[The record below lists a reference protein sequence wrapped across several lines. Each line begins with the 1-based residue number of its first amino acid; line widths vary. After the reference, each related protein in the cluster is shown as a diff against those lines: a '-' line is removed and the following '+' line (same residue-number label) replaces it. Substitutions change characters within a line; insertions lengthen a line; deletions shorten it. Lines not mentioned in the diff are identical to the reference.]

1 MKYILMSFMLSNKLT
16 KYKLCFINKINII
29 ELHLFVCY
37 IRDTNILQRT
47 DMEHVNISGLL

>member
-1 MKYILMSFMLSNKLT
+1 MSFMLSNKLT